1 MSSDEIMIHTEKDP
15 TLRTM
20 LIQEAL
26 KSRGLYMG
34 EPDNWAGPRTEDAY
48 QAFLLALAPQAPTPV
63 IGSKYRDI
71 SAEGR
76 QLVKEFEGLYLEAYQ
91 DEVGIWT
98 IGWGHTGLN
107 HNDGTVFRGRK
118 ITREKAEELFTR
130 DMDFFEG
137 RVERLISMAL
147 NADEFAALVS
157 FDFNTGGL
165 QDSTLRRLL
174 NAGDRSGAAEQ
185 FPRWNKAGGTVL
197 AGLTRRRLSERNLFL
212 GKRPFLVG

>member
-1 MSSDEIMIHTEKDP
+1 MIYISKDP
-15 TLRTM
+15 TLRT
-20 LIQEAL
+20 LLVQEAL
-26 KSRGLYMG
+26 KARGLYTG
-34 EPDNWAGPRTEDAY
+34 NPDNWAGPRTEDAY
-48 QAFLLALAPQAPTPV
+48 QAFLLALAPQPPAP
-63 IGSKYRDI
+63 IIENKHRDI

-118 ITREKAEELFTR
+118 ITLEKAEELFTR

-137 RVERLISMAL
+137 RVERLISVPL
-147 NADEFAALVS
+147 NADEFAAVVS

-165 QDSTLRRLL
+165 EDSTLRRLL
-174 NAGDRSGAAEQ
+174 NAGDRDGAAEQ
-185 FPRWNKAGGTVL
+185 FCRWNKAGGVVL
-197 AGLTRRRLSERNLFL
+197 AGLTRRRMSERNLFL